1 MYKLSSFHK
10 NGIAYPLALKK
21 KYSGVFLE
29 KKYLEFKNKSVLKIG
44 RPVVLKPHLLSNFF
58 YKIAIN
64 IIKILFDKKLTILN
78 TFIFLLLKS
87 FIKGKGIINFKYK

>member
-1 MYKLSSFHK
+1 MFKLSSFHK

-58 YKIAIN
+58 YKIATDKYNKN
-64 IIKILFDKKLTILN
+64 IIWQETD
-78 TFIFLLLKS
+78 
-87 FIKGKGIINFKYK
+87 NFKYIYFFIIEELY